1 MIFLD
6 CEASGLLGYPIE
18 IGFARVLPDRSITS
32 AARLIRHD
40 EWLDELQL
48 WDWQAEG
55 LHGITRPHLV
65 EHGQPVGAVARWLND
80 QLAGRLVVIDS
91 ELDRRWV
98 DMLMVAAGVDRQ
110 FGFVD
115 VAEAFAGDEVDRQ
128 AYGVLVQD
136 LYERRAHRA
145 AADAEQWAEVYV
157 NSLGYGWPVREI
169 RM

>member
-6 CEASGLLGYPIE
+6 CEASGLMGYPIE

-40 EWLDELQL
+40 EWLDELPL
-48 WDWQAEG
+48 WDWQAEA
-55 LHGITRPHLV
+55 LHGISRADLV

-80 QLAGRLVVIDS
+80 QLAGHLVAIDS
-91 ELDRRWV
+91 EFDQRWV
-98 DMLMVAAGVDRQ
+98 DMLMSAAGVDRQ
-110 FGFVD
+110 FGFID
-115 VAEAFAGDEVDRQ
+115 VVEAFAGDEVDRQ
-128 AYGVLVQD
+128 AVSVLARD
-136 LYERRAHRA
+136 LSERRVHRA
-145 AADAEQWAEVYV
+145 AADAEQWAEIYV